1 MLKFI
6 RKYQLIVLAV
16 GGSLLMVVF
25 LLQPVLQQLTPD
37 PNKQVVATVGGPK
50 GAKITMRD
58 QVRANIELDML
69 ERFLPDIFTLLGIEY
84 ENKTAHW
91 LLLKHEAER
100 VGVMGVQQDGTD
112 WIPELAFGIVL
123 VQAQL
128 MRQMG
133 QNVTADEMNEALIM
147 TTENLQL
154 RRSTLIRN
162 TPGLTDQA
170 FSEILSKARGVAR
183 LRRLYSSAPRLSEPQ
198 ALRALERLG
207 VRILTDQVV
216 LGPELV
222 LDEIP
227 EPTDSEL
234 AAHLE
239 RFRNYRPGDTE
250 GSEFG
255 FGYLLPSRVKLE
267 WLTLDP
273 MRIAEVVE
281 ADPVQ
286 VRRRWQTDHASTP
299 FEEARSEIARAIREE
314 KVSQILNEADETI
327 RGEILSM
334 LRGVER
340 EGIYRAI
347 PADWTPPDLEQIAQD
362 VVASVSERH
371 GVRIPLPAVV
381 RRTDSWLTPAQI
393 QQLPGVGRAFYR
405 VGNRTVPVATIPSMV
420 RGVGEDR
427 SVAVQTGV
435 PIIDPVAE
443 GAGRT
448 RYYIT
453 VLAARGES
461 PPDSVDEIRETLVRD
476 LKNYRAFQL
485 LAERA
490 DEFAD
495 IARAGGIPA
504 VADLFRSDD
513 GQSRVLVR
521 ENILV
526 SRDGLAP
533 ATMQSFQDSR
543 ANVDRFRLAVL
554 EIGRE
559 LDPIAPPD
567 SLPLFESIVAVPL
580 PSTRVVGV
588 ARVRAKIPPTLEE
601 FRRFEQGLVAQEA
614 SRMIDEGETEGGP
627 LDFDRL
633 AARLGF
639 SEVKQSPSAGPRDQ
653 APGEAG

>member
-37 PNKQVVATVGGPK
+37 PRKQVVATIGGPK
-50 GAKITMRD
+50 GTRITMGE

-69 ERFLPDIFTLLGIEY
+69 ERFLPEIFTLLGIEP
-84 ENKTAHW
+84 EHKTAHW
-91 LLLKHEAER
+91 ILLKHEAER

-133 QNVTADEMNEALIM
+133 QTVTAEQMNDALVM

-154 RRSTLIRN
+154 RRSTLIRG
-162 TPGLTDQA
+162 TPGLSEQV

-207 VRILTDQVV
+207 VRVLTDQVV

-227 EPTDSEL
+227 EPTDGEL
-234 AAHLE
+234 AAHLD
-239 RFRNYRPGDTE
+239 RFRNNRPGDTE

-255 FGYLLPSRVKLE
+255 FGYLLPARVKME

-281 ADPVQ
+281 ADPVL

-314 KVSQILNEADETI
+314 KVSQILSEADETI
-327 RGEILSM
+327 RGEMLSL

-340 EGIYRAI
+340 EGIYRAL
-347 PADWTPPDLEQIAQD
+347 PRDWTPPDLERIAQD

-381 RRTDSWLTPAQI
+381 RRTDAWLTPAQI
-393 QQLPGVGRAFYR
+393 QQLPGVGRAMYR
-405 VGNRTVPVATIPSMV
+405 VGNRNIPVASIPSMV

-427 SVAVQTGV
+427 SVAVQPGV

-453 VLAARGES
+453 VLDARGES
-461 PPDSVDEIRETLVRD
+461 PPDGVDEIRETLVRD
-476 LKNYRAFQL
+476 LKNYRAFQR

-495 IARAGGIPA
+495 LARAGGIPA

-533 ATMQSFQDSR
+533 ATQSFQDSR
-543 ANVDRFRLAVL
+543 ANVEGFRRAVL
-554 EIGRE
+554 ELGRE
-559 LDPIAPPD
+559 LDPTAPAD
-567 SLPLFESIVAVPL
+567 TLPPSESVVVVPL
-580 PSTRVVGV
+580 PSTRVVAV

-614 SRMIDEGETEGGP
+614 TRMIEEGETEGGP
-627 LDFDRL
+627 LEFARL
-633 AARLGF
+633 SARLGF
-639 SEVKQSPSAGPRDQ
+639 SEVKQSPAAGPRDQ
-653 APGEAG
+653 TPADAG